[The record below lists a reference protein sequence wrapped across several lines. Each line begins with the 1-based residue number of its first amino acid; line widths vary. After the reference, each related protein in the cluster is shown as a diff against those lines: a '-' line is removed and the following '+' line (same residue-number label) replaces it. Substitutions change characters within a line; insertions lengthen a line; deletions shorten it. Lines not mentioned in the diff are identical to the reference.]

1 MVAERKEL
9 LLKLLVNNMRKK
21 TPDAELSIQFDDLD
35 TLREVI
41 GHRNT
46 HLAYLEKH
54 FPIKIYHRGNFIKL
68 AGEEPVVDTV
78 HRVIKEIIKIVE
90 KGREITLREIEFI
103 CRNVKTSDTNFEE
116 LMEDVILI
124 TPRRKPI
131 TPKNITQKTYIEAMR
146 KNDIV
151 FSIGPAGTGK
161 TYLAVAVAVAHLMN
175 QDVQRIILTRPAVEA
190 GEKLGFLP
198 GGLAEKVD
206 PYLRPLYDALYDML
220 DYEKV
225 TRFIEKG
232 IIEIAPI
239 AFMRGRTL
247 NDSFIIMDEAQ
258 NTTSDQ
264 MKMFLTRLGFNS
276 KTVITGDITQID
288 LPKGQIS
295 GLVEVQEVLKDI
307 AGIEFVYFTEKDV
320 VRHPLVQDIIRAY
333 ENYSKMREIK

>member
-1 MVAERKEL
+1 
-9 LLKLLVNNMRKK
+9 MRKK
-21 TPDAELSIQFDDLD
+21 IPDAELSIQFDDLEV
-35 TLREVI
+35 LRQVI

-46 HLAYLEKH
+46 HLAFLEKN

-78 HRVIKEIIKIVE
+78 HKIIKEMIKMIE
-90 KGREITLREIEFI
+90 KGRELTIREIEFL
-103 CRNVKTSDTNFEE
+103 CRNLKTSDANIEE
-116 LMEDVILI
+116 LMEDIILI

-131 TPKNITQKTYIEAMR
+131 TPKNLTQKKYVDAMR

-161 TYLAVAVAVAHLMN
+161 TYLAVAVAVAHLIN

-206 PYLRPLYDALYDML
+206 PYLRPLYDALYDMI

-295 GLVEVQEVLKDI
+295 GLVEVQDVLKNI
-307 AGIEFVYFTEKDV
+307 EGIEFVYFTEKDV
-320 VRHPLVQDIIRAY
+320 VRHPLVQDVIRAY
-333 ENYSKMREIK
+333 ENYAKSRGLK

>member
-1 MVAERKEL
+1 
-9 LLKLLVNNMRKK
+9 MRKK
-21 TPDAELSIQFDDLD
+21 IPDAELSIQFEDLD
-35 TLREVI
+35 ILREVI

-46 HLAYLEKH
+46 YLAFIEKQ
-54 FPIKIYHRGNFIKL
+54 FPIKIFHRGNFIKL
-68 AGEEPVVDTV
+68 TGEEPVVDTV
-78 HRVIKEIIKIVE
+78 HKVIKEMIKIVE
-90 KGREITLREIEFI
+90 KGRELTLREIEFLCKNLKSNDI
-103 CRNVKTSDTNFEE
+103 NIEE

-131 TPKNITQKTYIEAMR
+131 TPKNLTQKRYIDAMR

-161 TYLAVAVAVAHLMN
+161 TYLAVAMGVAHLIN

-288 LPKGQIS
+288 LPKGQVS

-307 AGIEFVYFTEKDV
+307 KGIDFIYFTEKDV
-320 VRHPLVQDIIRAY
+320 VRHPLVQDVIRAY
-333 ENYSKMREIK
+333 EAYLKQREGK

>member
-1 MVAERKEL
+1 
-9 LLKLLVNNMRKK
+9 MRKK
-21 TPDAELSIQFDDLD
+21 IPDAELSIQFEDLD
-35 TLREVI
+35 ILRAVI

-46 HLAYLEKH
+46 YLAFIEKH
-54 FPIKIYHRGNFIKL
+54 FPIKIYHRGNFLKL
-68 AGEEPVVDTV
+68 SGEEPVVDTV
-78 HRVIKEIIKIVE
+78 HKVIKEMIKIVE
-90 KGREITLREIEFI
+90 KGRDLTIREVEFL
-103 CRNVKTSDTNFEE
+103 CKNLKSNETNIEE
-116 LMEDVILI
+116 LLEDVILI

-131 TPKNITQKTYIEAMR
+131 TPKNLTQKRYVEAMR
-146 KNDIV
+146 RNDIV

-161 TYLAVAVAVAHLMN
+161 TYLAVAVGVAHLMN

-206 PYLRPLYDALYDML
+206 PYLRPLYDALYDMI

-225 TRFIEKG
+225 MRFLEKG

-276 KTVITGDITQID
+276 KAVITGDITQID
-288 LPKGQIS
+288 LPKGQVS
-295 GLVEVQEVLKDI
+295 GLVEVQDVLKDI
-307 AGIEFVYFTEKDV
+307 KGIDFIYFTEKDV
-320 VRHPLVQDIIRAY
+320 VRHPLVQDVIRAY
-333 ENYSKMREIK
+333 DNYLKLREAK

>member
-1 MVAERKEL
+1 
-9 LLKLLVNNMRKK
+9 MRKK
-21 TPDAELSIQFDDLD
+21 IPDAELSIQFDDLEV
-35 TLREVI
+35 LREVI

-46 HLAYLEKH
+46 HLAFIEKY
-54 FPIKIYHRGNFIKL
+54 FPIKIYHRGNFLKL
-68 AGEEPVVDTV
+68 SGEEPVVDTV
-78 HRVIKEIIKIVE
+78 HKVIKEMIKTIE
-90 KGREITLREIEFI
+90 KGRELTIREIEFLCKNLKANDI
-103 CRNVKTSDTNFEE
+103 NIEE

-131 TPKNITQKTYIEAMR
+131 TPKNLTQKLYVDAMR
-146 KNDIV
+146 RNDIV

-161 TYLAVAVAVAHLMN
+161 TYLAVAVGVAHLMN

-276 KTVITGDITQID
+276 KAVITGDITQID
-288 LPKGQIS
+288 LPKGQVS
-295 GLVEVQEVLKDI
+295 GLVEVQDVLKNI
-307 AGIEFVYFTEKDV
+307 KGIDFVYFTEKDV
-320 VRHPLVQDIIRAY
+320 VRHPLVQDVIRAY
-333 ENYSKMREIK
+333 ENYLKLREGK